1 MRYCSA
7 WRGMAGF
14 GERAVSLGDGA
25 TMSVG
30 SVGRRF
36 LARVKNLGSTEGIAI
51 TEYGMLIALVALA
64 LIAVLTI
71 FGGGISTWFAA
82 KTGQITTV

>member
-1 MRYCSA
+1 MGSGQLASEEGRMNVGLVGKWFVA
-7 WRGMAGF
+7 KARRLW
-14 GERAVSLGDGA
+14 A
-25 TMSVG
+25 TD
-30 SVGRRF
+30 
-36 LARVKNLGSTEGIAI
+36 GIAI

-71 FGGGISTWFAA
+71 FGGGITSWFSA

>member
-1 MRYCSA
+1 MGVRKRLSRR
-7 WRGMAGF
+7 WSRLELLSDDRG
-14 GERAVSLGDGA
+14 L
-25 TMSVG
+25 
-30 SVGRRF
+30 
-36 LARVKNLGSTEGIAI
+36 AI

-71 FGGGISTWFAA
+71 FGGSISSWFGV